1 LVIPQALHGVLLA
14 GGGTIAARRPE
25 ANPDLGPPFE
35 TSSPREI
42 GATTSTTEAEEEA
55 MTQFDGRCVVVTGGT
70 GALGAGIVGALLDGG
85 AEVYVP
91 WHDARE
97 LSASPFAKRQ
107 GFHARGPVDL
117 SSEVEVAAFF
127 AGLPSIWASIHAVGG
142 FAMAPLCETT
152 AAQFRRMHELNV
164 MTCFLC
170 CREAVRR
177 MRSGGYDGGRIVNVG
192 ARAAQI
198 PTGGMVAYTAAKAA
212 VASLTLALGEELRHD
227 HIFVNAVIPSIIDTP
242 QNRADMAGADHALWP
257 TPAAIARTVAFLA
270 SPDNRTTRG
279 ALVPV
284 YGDA

>member
-1 LVIPQALHGVLLA
+1 
-14 GGGTIAARRPE
+14 
-25 ANPDLGPPFE
+25 
-35 TSSPREI
+35 
-42 GATTSTTEAEEEA
+42 

-70 GALGAGIVGALLDGG
+70 GALGTGIVGALLDGG

-91 WHDARE
+91 WKDEAELAR
-97 LSASPFAKRQ
+97 SPHAHRQ

-117 SSEVEVAAFF
+117 ANEADVASFF
-127 AGLPSIWASIHAVGG
+127 AGLPSVWASIHTVGG

-152 AAQFRRMHELNV
+152 AEAFRAMHELNV
-164 MTCFLC
+164 MTCFLA

-177 MRSGGYDGGRIVNVG
+177 MRGGGYDGGRIVNVG

-198 PTGGMVAYTAAKAA
+198 PTGGMAAYTAAKAA
-212 VASLTLALGEELRHD
+212 VASLTVSLGEELRHD
-227 HIFVNAVIPSIIDTP
+227 GIFVNAVIPSIIDTP
-242 QNRADMAGADHALWP
+242 QNRAAMADADHALWP